1 MTPSDEQSVVTA
13 QNLFVVRSAPQQHSG
28 DHCVRST
35 VAAITTTIQTAKTKT
50 KTKQK
55 TRLFGN
61 RVSGLVVD
69 GKGVLFNL
77 HDLPKL

>member
-13 QNLFVVRSAPQQHSG
+13 QTLFVARSAPQQHSG

-35 VAAITTTIQTAKTKT
+35 VAITTTIQTADS
-50 KTKQK
+50 QDQDQAK
-55 TRLFGN
+55 TRLFGK
-61 RVSGLVVD
+61 RVGGLVVD
-69 GKGVLFNL
+69 GSVFFNF